1 MKALTGKSPD
11 GTYLAVKEW
20 GNPAGPELLFIHG
33 FAQSSDAWLRQVTSS
48 LAKDFRIITF
58 DLRGHGDS
66 DKPARAEAYREPRV
80 WADDLA
86 AVMRSA
92 ELRRPVLI
100 GWSYGGRVICDYL
113 SQYGEGGIAG
123 INFVA
128 ATSTGKPGV
137 FGPVAQHIAQMLA
150 EDLNTRTAGTR
161 LFLQACFARA
171 PSAEELVATL
181 AYNMAVPPQVRRFLL
196 DRPAV
201 YDGVLRGITVPVL
214 VTQGCADRVVLP
226 AMSEHTLSLIKHA
239 QPSFYEGVGHSPFY
253 EAADRFNLELAEFA
267 RATVR

>member
-1 MKALTGKSPD
+1 MKTLTGQSSD
-11 GTYLAVKEW
+11 GTYLAIKEW

-33 FAQSSDAWLRQVTSS
+33 FAQSGDSWQRQVTSS
-48 LAKDFRIITF
+48 LAEDFRIITF
-58 DLRGHGDS
+58 DLRGHGES
-66 DKPARAEAYREPRV
+66 DKPARSEAYRDPRR

-86 AVMRSA
+86 AVMSCA

-113 SQYGEGGIAG
+113 AHYGEGGIAG

-150 EDLNTRTAGTR
+150 EDLSTRTAGTT
-161 LFLQACFARA
+161 LFLQACSAR
-171 PSAEELVATL
+171 PLSAEGLAAAL
-181 AYNMAVPPQVRRFLL
+181 AYNLAVPPQVLRFLL

-201 YDGVLRGITVPVL
+201 YDEVLRRITVPVL
-214 VTQGCADRVVLP
+214 VTQGCEDLVVLP
-226 AMSEHTLSLIKHA
+226 TMSEHTLSLIKHA
-239 QPSFYEGVGHSPFY
+239 QRSFYAGIGHTPFY
-253 EAADRFNLELAEFA
+253 EAADRFNLELAEFG